1 MDAYLAVTCHFIDD
15 NTCLKSTLLGVVKF
29 PQAHTAENL
38 ACVKSSLME
47 EWGIKSKVTCLVTDG
62 ASNMIACG
70 KNLKL
75 RHAVCIAHTLNLVV
89 KKALELTPVL
99 STIRTK
105 ARKLVGYFRSSTTA
119 KEKLDLVQEHMRKPK
134 KKLIQEVE
142 TRWNS
147 TFQMLERVAELR
159 EPVGAALAGLQ
170 TDIAV
175 LTSDDYNNIC
185 ACLSI
190 LSPFH
195 EATIELSE
203 EKKVSGSKVVPLLKM
218 VEKML
223 QEEAAKATV
232 PVARELGEHLIRL
245 LRERLDKIQSMSIMS
260 LATRLDPR
268 YKSLGFFSPTKADE
282 AIKRLT
288 SECASVI
295 SRESHSSSAAASTS
309 QDAAAERPGSKLW
322 FHLDAMVT
330 ESRGI
335 HSVTA
340 DATVEVQRYL
350 AEHNIDRTEDPLQYW
365 ERQRCIHPSLYRLAV
380 GYLCTPASSVP
391 CERVFSKAGEVI
403 SKKRN

>member
-1 MDAYLAVTCHFIDD
+1 MGMRQVLRDFVATLDPTYVLPTRKAVKAMAEAKYQQEKEKAKAEVLKVPAVSLTADMWTSLNMDAYL
-15 NTCLKSTLLGVVKF
+15 KF

-62 ASNMIACG
+62 ASACG

-119 KEKLDLVQEHMRKPK
+119 NEKLDLVQEHMRKPK

-147 TFQMLERVAELR
+147 TFQMLERVAELG
-159 EPVGAALAGLQ
+159 EPVGAALAALQ
-170 TDIAV
+170 TDIPA

-203 EKKVSGSKVVPLLKM
+203 EKKVSGSKVVPSLKM

-223 QEEAAKATV
+223 QEVAAKATV
-232 PVARELGEHLIRL
+232 PISAPFNYVNSFFL
-245 LRERLDKIQSMSIMS
+245 LNF
-260 LATRLDPR
+260 T
-268 YKSLGFFSPTKADE
+268 
-282 AIKRLT
+282 
-288 SECASVI
+288 C
-295 SRESHSSSAAASTS
+295 
-309 QDAAAERPGSKLW
+309 
-322 FHLDAMVT
+322 
-330 ESRGI
+330 
-335 HSVTA
+335 
-340 DATVEVQRYL
+340 
-350 AEHNIDRTEDPLQYW
+350 HNK
-365 ERQRCIHPSLYRLAV
+365 
-380 GYLCTPASSVP
+380 
-391 CERVFSKAGEVI
+391 F
-403 SKKRN
+403 